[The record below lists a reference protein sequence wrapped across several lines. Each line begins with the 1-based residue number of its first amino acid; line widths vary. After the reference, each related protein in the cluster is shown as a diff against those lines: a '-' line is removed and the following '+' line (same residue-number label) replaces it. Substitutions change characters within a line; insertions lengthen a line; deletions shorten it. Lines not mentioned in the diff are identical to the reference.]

1 MISGGIYPGPTYLEA
16 DRILAYKYVHIKHT
30 CNLSFVTSCM
40 LITKSAKKAS
50 ISVDVLIL
58 KSDERYSIG
67 KPAVTIDIALW
78 VGNGWVGD
86 IIPNFGR

>member
-1 MISGGIYPGPTYLEA
+1 
-16 DRILAYKYVHIKHT
+16 
-30 CNLSFVTSCM
+30 M